1 MSNRSQA
8 ALSKIYAGAVA
19 GFASIAAAALVT
31 KVWELTTGDQPPRP
45 EDPEVP
51 LRRAITW
58 AVASGIGIGV
68 AQLLIN
74 RVAAAGWRAFAGSS
88 D

>member
-1 MSNRSQA
+1 MNRSQA
-8 ALSKIYAGAVA
+8 AFSRIYAGAVGA
-19 GFASIAAAALVT
+19 VASMAAAALAT
-31 KVWELTTGDQPPRP
+31 KVWELTTGEQPPRP
-45 EDPEVP
+45 EDPDVP

-74 RVAAAGWRAFAGSS
+74 RLAAAGWRRFAGSS